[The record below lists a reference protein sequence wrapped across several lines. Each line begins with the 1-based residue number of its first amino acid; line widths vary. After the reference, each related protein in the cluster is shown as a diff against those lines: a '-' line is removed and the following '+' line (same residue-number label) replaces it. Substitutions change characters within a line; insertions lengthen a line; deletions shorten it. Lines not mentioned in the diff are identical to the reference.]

1 MGRIKLVVFYSHWE
15 MQKVKTKAGSLSWN
29 KKRIYFRESYSTED
43 GVPVNL
49 GRQTKVNIEIYNM
62 TIPTTE
68 LQEDAVSG
76 TGTSNTPS

>member
-1 MGRIKLVVFYSHWE
+1 MKLF
-15 MQKVKTKAGSLSWN
+15 QGTK
-29 KKRIYFRESYSTED
+29 D

-49 GRQTKVNIEIYNM
+49 GRQTKVNIEISNM

-76 TGTSNTPS
+76 TGMSNTPIKMKVLFKGELYSQYSQTQNFA